1 MVDTSSQPSNLRP
14 EDPSNPY
21 PGLTNF
27 NLISH
32 GFGNPAISTA
42 ISVLQNYLQELRR
55 VYDGGNP
62 HPHVCPSREM
72 GVVNGEMGGVSD
84 SHGQQRMFMQ
94 PLNLLKQEPNE
105 I

>member
-1 MVDTSSQPSNLRP
+1 MVDASGQPNNLRP

-42 ISVLQNYLQELRR
+42 VSVLQNYLQELGR
-55 VYDGGNP
+55 VYDGGP
-62 HPHVCPSREM
+62 VPHVCPSREV
-72 GVVNGEMGGVSD
+72 GVVNGGMGGVSD
-84 SHGQQRMFMQ
+84 NHGQQRLFMQ